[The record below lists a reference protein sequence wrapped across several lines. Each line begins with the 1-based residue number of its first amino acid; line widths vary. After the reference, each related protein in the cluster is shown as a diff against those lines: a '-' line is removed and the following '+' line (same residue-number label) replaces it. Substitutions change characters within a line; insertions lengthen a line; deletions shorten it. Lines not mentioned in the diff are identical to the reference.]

1 MERVLTLVLLCVL
14 SAWAQIPDVEN
25 VFLINQ
31 TENTLTFQWEA
42 ANSNYSYVLSKNGN
56 ETAVPFKP
64 DNITYTVTGLSPGTN
79 YSFTLYTIFE
89 GKRSQGYNFSEVTV
103 PSSVESVLV
112 ISRNK
117 TEITLQWD
125 KVNKRND
132 YKYKLKYNNEV
143 IPTITPSPNED
154 FVEQKV
160 KNLSPGTKYSFML
173 YTVFG
178 GVKSREYNFSNVTI
192 PSSVQSVFVISR
204 SETEITLQWSK
215 VNNRDDYK
223 YELKYRDE
231 GIPTIPPLLNKDFVE
246 QKVENLS
253 PGTEYSFMLYTVFE
267 DVKSTEYN
275 FSNVTMP
282 SNVINVTQLDKND
295 TDLIL
300 NWDVVSNMDNN
311 TYIYILEYGDDLVKY
326 INHTAEEKKVT
337 HHISSL
343 IPGRNYSF
351 TLYTEFADLR
361 STGLHF
367 YQKMNLSDITEVTVT
382 RLQTELKISWNKLN
396 KNDIYNYTLKRQEEE
411 NHFIGSAE
419 KDVITHFYS
428 SLTPG
433 TVHNFSLF
441 TVVNDAISTG
451 YSFKT
456 VTTLDCSSFSWIVT
470 NSSIEAEVNG
480 STHVTAKSSTV
491 DACNASGIVQS
502 NKVNL
507 QGLCPGADYNVSL
520 LYDLASEQLPQ
531 CSHQLIL
538 VPNSVRHLQCNHH
551 SGGYGLAVIWDPPV
565 GVVDVVQVDVNGK
578 SYNKSKNSEEP
589 TKQEV
594 TGLQAAQW
602 YNVTATSFSGNMI
615 SQTVS
620 VNCQTNPAGV
630 IAGVL
635 VFFLL
640 LIIICGAVYV
650 WHRYSKKAKRKK
662 NSTPPEKVESNV
674 SSKKYKRIPLDT
686 FPGHFQKMS
695 CDQNRGFSEEYED
708 LSSVGIE
715 QCTVA
720 ALRPENKDKN
730 RFSNVLAYDS
740 SRVHLITNNEGDSD
754 YINANYMP
762 GYSNKGKQ
770 YIASQGPLPSTV
782 NDFWRMVW
790 EQKSQAIVMVT
801 NCTES
806 GRVKCEQYWPLDYTP
821 CLYGNLLVT
830 VTSEDKYPSWTLRE
844 FNVKNKDTSET
855 RTVKHFHFT
864 AWPDHGVPTGTEELI
879 QFRGLIRQQIE
890 RSLSAGPTVVH
901 CSAGVGRT
909 GTLIALDVLLQQLD
923 KDKEVGIAHF
933 VQQMRL
939 NRPLMVQTES
949 QYVFLHQC
957 IMDTLQ
963 SKVVP
968 VSEPL
973 YENSEMIYV
982 NAIAL
987 REYEKGN

>member
-14 SAWAQIPDVEN
+14 SAWAQIPDVKN
-25 VFLINQ
+25 VSLINRAE
-31 TENTLTFQWEA
+31 TALTFQWKNE
-42 ANSNYSYVLSKNGN
+42 NSSYSYILAGHDI
-56 ETAVPFKP
+56 KP
-64 DNITYTVTGLSPGTN
+64 SENANVTHTVSDLSPGTRH
-79 YSFTLYTIFE
+79 SFTLYTVFNE
-89 GKRSQGYNFSEVTV
+89 SRSKGFNFSDVTV
-103 PSSVESVLV
+103 PSSVKSVLV
-112 ISRNK
+112 INRSE

-125 KVNKRND
+125 KVNNSNT
-132 YKYKLKYNNEV
+132 YTYELKYRDEV
-143 IPTITPSPNED
+143 IPAITPSQVNN
-154 FVEQKV
+154 FVEQEV
-160 KNLSPGTKYSFML
+160 KNLSPGTEYFFML
-173 YTVFG
+173 YTVFE

-192 PSSVQSVFVISR
+192 PSSVKSVLVINR
-204 SETEITLQWSK
+204 SETEITLQWDK
-215 VNNRDDYK
+215 VNSSNTYT

-231 GIPTIPPLLNKDFVE
+231 VIPAISPSQVNNFVE
-246 QKVENLS
+246 QKVKNLS
-253 PGTEYSFMLYTVFE
+253 PGTEYFFMLYTVFE
-267 DVKSTEYN
+267 GVKSREYN

-282 SNVINVTQLDKND
+282 SNVINVKQLDKND

-411 NHFIGSAE
+411 NHFIGSVE
-419 KDVITHFYS
+419 EDVITHTYS

-433 TVHNFSLF
+433 TEYSFNLF

-470 NSSIEAEVNG
+470 NSSIKAEVNG

-538 VPNSVRHLQCNHH
+538 VPNSVLYLHCKHYA
-551 SGGYGLAVIWDPPV
+551 GGYGLAVIWDHPY
-565 GVVDVVQVDVNGK
+565 GVLDMVQVDVNGK
-578 SYNKSKNSEEP
+578 SYNESSSKEQVTYN
-589 TKQEV
+589 V

-602 YNVTATSFSGNMI
+602 YNVTATSFSGNMR

-662 NSTPPEKVESNV
+662 NSTPPEEVESNV